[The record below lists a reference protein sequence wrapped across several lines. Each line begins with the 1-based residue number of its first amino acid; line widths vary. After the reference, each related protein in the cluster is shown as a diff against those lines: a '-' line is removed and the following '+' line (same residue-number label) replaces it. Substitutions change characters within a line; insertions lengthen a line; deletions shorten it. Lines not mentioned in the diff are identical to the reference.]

1 MSWIAGSF
9 RDLNTGARLVVSP
22 PAGGLDAKN
31 RRTFSMVARVQVK
44 MPDKVRFQVL
54 SSSVPIFNRW
64 ILVQDGDRMMA
75 YDPIGDRRLSTDF
88 RRLTGHEPVRLDTTL
103 NVLGVM
109 FDPARYKY
117 SLLGRGTFGGASVYR
132 VRITFSPPRRVNA
145 YTEVAYTELL
155 VDANRYVPVASYSY
169 TPRKELATTTLFR
182 DFAKTPKGWAALQ
195 VSVRDDRGERV
206 LREAYK
212 EQQRLRAEAAKKMG
226 TPPPPAQRQFT
237 KPGFTIWLD
246 AKGGVLVPRRIHGN
260 GFDGATSDWAF
271 YDTKVNTGLPDSAF
285 RL

>member
-1 MSWIAGSF
+1 MSWIAGTF
-9 RDLNTGARLVVSP
+9 RDLDTGAKLVLRP
-22 PAGGLDAKN
+22 PGGSLDAKN
-31 RRTFSMVARVQVK
+31 RRTFTMVARVQVK

-64 ILVQDGDRMMA
+64 ILVQAGDRMMA
-75 YDPIGDRRLSTDF
+75 YDPIGDRKLSTDF

-117 SLLGRGTFGGASVYR
+117 SLQAREKSGGTPVYR
-132 VRITFSPPRRVNA
+132 VRIAFNPPRRVNA
-145 YTEVAYTELL
+145 YTEIAFTDLL
-155 VDANRYVPVASYSY
+155 VDENRYVPVASYSY
-169 TPRKELATTTLFR
+169 TPRKELATTTIFR
-182 DFAKTPKGWAALQ
+182 DFVKTPRGWTARE
-195 VSVRDDRGERV
+195 VTVRDDRGEKV
-206 LREAYK
+206 LRQAYE

-226 TPPPPAQRQFT
+226 TPPPPPMRSFT

-246 AKGGVLVPRRIHGN
+246 VKGGVLVPRRIHGN
-260 GFDGATSDWAF
+260 GFDGAESDWTF
-271 YDTKVNTGLPDSAF
+271 YDTKANTGLPDSAF